1 MPMGCSSS
9 CKTFEA
15 FSTAVEWIAREKLL
29 VDWILHLLDDFLIVA
44 SLHQLCKK
52 QLELFLKACDYL
64 GIHMAPDKTVGP
76 STTLSFAGIKLDT
89 IKMEARLPLDKLEKA
104 TNLISEF
111 LQCKKVTHKEVQSLC
126 GLLNFACAVVSP
138 GLAFLRRLIDLTIGL
153 RAPHHF
159 VRLNREVKAD
169 LDVWHKFLVEFNG
182 KSFFLDNNW
191 NTSTQLNL
199 YTDGSLG
206 FGAIF
211 GNHWCYGAWPNNWLT
226 YNIAVLEFYPIVLS
240 LYLWGQHMENQ
251 SILFFTDNEALV
263 SVINKQTCWDKTL
276 MFFVRKM
283 VLICL
288 QRNILFKAKHIPGV
302 QNKLADSLSRLQ
314 VHIFPQL
321 VPLQMDPQPTVIP
334 QQM

>member
-1 MPMGCSSS
+1 ML
-9 CKTFEA
+9 
-15 FSTAVEWIAREKLL
+15 I
-29 VDWILHLLDDFLIVA
+29 DWILHLLDDFLIVA

-64 GIHMAPDKTVGP
+64 GIPMAPDKTVDP
-76 STTLSFAGIKLDT
+76 STTLSFAGELDT
-89 IKMEARLPLDKLEKA
+89 IKMEARLPLDILEKA

-111 LQCKKVTHKEVQSLC
+111 LRRKKVTLKEVQSLC

-138 GLAFLRRLIDLTIGL
+138 GRAFLRRLIELTIIL

-159 VRLNREVKAD
+159 VRLNSEVKAD
-169 LDVWHKFLVEFNG
+169 LDVWYKFLVEFNG
-182 KSFFLDNNW
+182 KSFLLDDNW

-199 YTDGSLG
+199 YTDAAGSLG

-211 GNHWCYGAWPNNWLT
+211 GNHWCHGAWPNNWLT
-226 YNIAVLEFYPIVLS
+226 YNIAVWELYPIVLS

-263 SVINKQTCWDKTL
+263 SVINKQTCRDKTL

-283 VLICL
+283 VLVCL
-288 QRNILFKAKHIPGV
+288 QRNILFKAKHTPGV
-302 QNKLADSLSRLQ
+302 QNKLADSSRLQ
-314 VHIFPQL
+314 STFSVNLFHCRWTL
-321 VPLQMDPQPTVIP
+321 NQP
-334 QQM
+334 